1 MKTII
6 LSGVARG
13 DKPVGTWLRDIGFAL
28 IEAGC
33 EINLSRLDGVAAQE
47 MLANRGMEVVQVVDA
62 YSNSGHGLNRP
73 TPRAGTRAFPEGG
86 SAHREDH
93 LS

>member
-6 LSGVARG
+6 LTGDARG
-13 DKPVGTWLRDIGFAL
+13 DRTVGIWLRDLGFKL

-33 EINLSRLDGVAAQE
+33 EITISRMDGAAAQE

-62 YSNSGHGLNRP
+62 YSNAAAIARNSK
-73 TPRAGTRAFPEGG
+73 AGTRAYVDDPP
-86 SAHREDH
+86 HRREDN